1 MRALDVNPTDRKYRI
16 GFGSY
21 CLAYVLKW
29 LAEEFEIKEVVPAD
43 DLDCTGCIWLNIRH
57 QKCSCC

>member
-1 MRALDVNPTDRKYRI
+1 MRVLDVNPTDRKYRI

-21 CLAYVLKW
+21 CIAYVLKW
-29 LAEEFEIKEVVPAD
+29 LAEEFEIKEAVPVD

>member
-1 MRALDVNPTDRKYRI
+1 MRVLDVNPTDRKYHD
-16 GFGSY
+16 
-21 CLAYVLKW
+21 YVLKW

-43 DLDCTGCIWLNIRH
+43 GLDCTGCIWLNIRH

>member
-1 MRALDVNPTDRKYRI
+1 MRVLDVNPTDRKYRI

-29 LAEEFEIKEVVPAD
+29 LAEEFEIKEAVPAD
-43 DLDCTGCIWLNIRH
+43 DLDCTGCIW
-57 QKCSCC
+57 